1 MCKRF
6 DVVGITDSPS
16 PQFSDEVKN
25 LVDSGKVFSGG
36 KRHHEIMRP
45 YLPTHHIWIDVTVPL
60 ENTFAQYRSHDRI
73 VVLASGDPLFFG
85 YATTLRRNFPD
96 AKIEVYPAFNSL
108 QQLAHR
114 LKINYEDM
122 VCVSLTG
129 RPWDKFWERIIRG
142 ERLVGVLT
150 DKRNTPGVIA
160 SQLLKYGYDG
170 YEICIG
176 AHLGNPE
183 EESVCT
189 LSLRVAAESVFPFPN
204 CVILKS
210 SGKSSHIRHFGIP
223 DKCFDHLPGREKM
236 ITKMPIRL
244 LSLSML
250 DLYERRNLWD
260 IGFCTGSI
268 SIEARLQFPH
278 LKITAFEK
286 REECAGIMER
296 NATRLGAPG
305 IDAVIGDFFDT
316 DLNVFPVPDAVF
328 IGGHGG
334 RLREMLNLINRHAS
348 PDCAIVFNS
357 VSDASREEFI
367 SRISEIGKTIVESHT
382 ITLDDFNTITI
393 LKAQ

>member
-6 DVVGITDSPS
+6 DVVGISDSPT
-16 PQFSDEVKN
+16 PMLPEEVRDI
-25 LVDSGKVFSGG
+25 VSSGKVFSGG

-45 YLPTHHIWIDVTVPL
+45 FLPVDHIWIDVTVPL
-60 ENTFAQYRSHDRI
+60 ENTFAQYHDHDNI
-73 VVLASGDPLFFG
+73 VVFASGDPLFFG

-96 AKIEVYPAFNSL
+96 AGIEVYPTFNSL
-108 QQLAHR
+108 QLLAHR

-150 DKRNTPGVIA
+150 DKRNTPAVIA

-170 YEICIG
+170 YEICVG
-176 AHLGNPE
+176 SHLGNPE
-183 EESVCT
+183 EESFRT
-189 LSLRVAAESVFPFPN
+189 LSLTEASLSEFAFPN

-210 SGKSSHIRHFGIP
+210 LGRGNHIHHFGIP

-250 DLYERRNLWD
+250 DLYDRRNLWD

-268 SIEARLQFPH
+268 SIEAKLQFPH

-286 REECAGIMER
+286 REQCAGIMET

-305 IDAVIGDFFDT
+305 IDSIIGDFFNI
-316 DLNVFPVPDAVF
+316 DLNVFPSPDAVF

-334 RLREMLNLINRHAS
+334 RLREMLKIINRYAAS
-348 PDCAIVFNS
+348 DCVIVFNS
-357 VSDASREEFI
+357 VSEVSREEFI
-367 SRISEIGKTIVESHT
+367 CGISEIGRKIVETHCVS
-382 ITLDDFNTITI
+382 LDDFNTITI
-393 LKAQ
+393 MKAQ